1 MSDEFG
7 FTVSVA
13 PEDDG
18 AGGVRD
24 RWTVDLPHQCDSW
37 TIAIGDKATVAE
49 GLRAFIAEAT
59 EALARLERG
68 EVDEGVVCA
77 HEWEPTD
84 QTLAA
89 HRQRLWQCTRCRR
102 LVWRPA

>member
-7 FTVSVA
+7 FTVSIE

-37 TIAIGDKATVAE
+37 EIATGDTTTVAE

-59 EALARLERG
+59 LALARLERG
-68 EVDEGVVCA
+68 ETDDEVCE
-77 HEWEPTD
+77 HEWEPTGTIAD
-84 QTLAA
+84 VTGERVWKCARCGSLTL
-89 HRQRLWQCTRCRR
+89 
-102 LVWRPA
+102 RPA